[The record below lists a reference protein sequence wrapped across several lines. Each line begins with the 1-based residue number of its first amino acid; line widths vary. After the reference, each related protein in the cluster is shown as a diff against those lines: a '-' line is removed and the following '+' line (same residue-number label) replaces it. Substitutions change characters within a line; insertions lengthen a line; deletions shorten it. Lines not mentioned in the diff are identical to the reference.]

1 MPQFE
6 AYFVII
12 LKVYPRLSRD
22 LYKEFY
28 LRVGNTCDSSQ
39 KMEVLLRE
47 GRDREILEQ
56 IFMEFKIKIRII
68 HAFRIISFYMNKN
81 TTGMIWWRGA
91 FHKIVFHNTLTIWI
105 SPACSSGGMNEG
117 AKVCRGKEIV

>member
-1 MPQFE
+1 MPQFV

-47 GRDREILEQ
+47 GREI
-56 IFMEFKIKIRII
+56 
-68 HAFRIISFYMNKN
+68 
-81 TTGMIWWRGA
+81 
-91 FHKIVFHNTLTIWI
+91 
-105 SPACSSGGMNEG
+105 
-117 AKVCRGKEIV
+117 GKY